1 MSRIRP
7 ALHARHVPGA
17 RARPWPPKPRS
28 TILMSGSTSVYPLS
42 TALAQGYAEEVPED
56 GQVPDL
62 PGRLGHR
69 HRRRR
74 PQARGDR
81 RLLARPAER
90 RSRRPGVQQDRP
102 RRRVRRHAPRQRDR
116 EPLPAAGP
124 GHLLR
129 PRRAAGTTSPGA
141 KVTGPI
147 NLNVR
152 TQASGTQDAFRNI
165 FMGQSLNV
173 APSASQ
179 KSTNGLV
186 QAAVAQR
193 PAGDRLRRL
202 QVHRAAR
209 TRSRTRASPATCATP
224 SPASTR
230 ASATSGSSRSAS
242 RRARPR
248 SSSTSRA
255 RLPCRAASSRRTTCP
270 TSSARRLVVRPP
282 HRPAARR
289 SGRAGPARDRG
300 DGGLRH
306 QGGVAV
312 VLGQRA
318 WRGSARAATRTSS
331 CRRSSPRASRSSTR
345 CAPGRCCTAPRSPSG
360 GAVVC
365 RARALDA
372 RGAVRRRV
380 RAAAR
385 WRARSSPS
393 CGCWPACRP
402 SSTA

>member
-7 ALHARHVPGA
+7 ALLLGGVLGA
-17 RARPWPPKPRS
+17 VRARRRRGQAT

-42 TALAQGYAEEVPED
+42 TALAQALREEVPEARSSSRSPRAARTSASATSPASAWPIGASSRDLQSGDPGGLVFNKIARD
-56 GQVPDL
+56 GVCVVTHPDNAIANLSQQQV
-62 PGRLGHR
+62 
-69 HRRRR
+69 
-74 PQARGDR
+74 
-81 RLLARPAER
+81 
-90 RSRRPGVQQDRP
+90 QDIFSG
-102 RRRVRRHAPRQRDR
+102 RVRRWDDV
-116 EPLPAAGP
+116 E
-124 GHLLR
+124 
-129 PRRAAGTTSPGA
+129 GA

-165 FMGQSLNV
+165 FMGQNLNV

-230 ASATSGSSRSAS
+230 ASVTSGSSRSAS

-255 RLPCRAASSRRTTCP
+255 RLPCRAASSRRTTCR
-270 TSSARRLVVRPP
+270 TSSERLVV
-282 HRPAARR
+282 
-289 SGRAGPARDRG
+289 
-300 DGGLRH
+300 
-306 QGGVAV
+306 
-312 VLGQRA
+312 
-318 WRGSARAATRTSS
+318 
-331 CRRSSPRASRSSTR
+331 
-345 CAPGRCCTAPRSPSG
+345 
-360 GAVVC
+360 
-365 RARALDA
+365 
-372 RGAVRRRV
+372 
-380 RAAAR
+380 
-385 WRARSSPS
+385 
-393 CGCWPACRP
+393 
-402 SSTA
+402 